1 MYDDYDL
8 DYIMPTDYNLDET
21 THYVL
26 DEDMWYEHNAHR
38 DSYTHLDSHEED
50 EHRDQQDYMDLAYR
64 HYA

>member
-8 DYIMPTDYNLDET
+8 DYIITTDYNLDENT
-21 THYVL
+21 QYVL

-38 DSYTHLDSHEED
+38 YSHTQLDSHEED
-50 EHRDQQDYMDLAYR
+50 EHRDQQDYQDLAYR